1 MNQPP
6 FFIPP
11 VVQSNLNESITQ
23 IESLLKEIN
32 DKLDKVISKKSSY
45 IQEDDNLYML

>member
-11 VVQSNLNESITQ
+11 LVQGNLNDSITH

-32 DKLDKVISKKSSY
+32 DKLDKIISKKSSY
-45 IQEDDNLYML
+45 TQEDDNLYML

>member
-11 VVQSNLNESITQ
+11 LVQGN
-23 IESLLKEIN
+23 LLKEIN
-32 DKLDKVISKKSSY
+32 GKLDKIISKKSSY
-45 IQEDDNLYML
+45 TQEDDNLYML